1 MIDRFKITERTK
13 GAERAKIAK
22 EKEHPRYKRVR
33 AEIEGVLSWADH
45 DKFMNRLYLWVSKT
59 YGGVDK
65 CGNLKAFLY
74 FQDLNQVQWLHLVS
88 KKDGLSRLEKF
99 INTFQTQI
107 PEGQKRLA
115 SDDEVTLLRME
126 NEADGYS
133 RARQAAVRMHDP
145 HYLTGKTWV
154 ESEDVPC

>member
-22 EKEHPRYKRVR
+22 EKSHPRYKRVR
-33 AEIEGVLSWADH
+33 AEIEVLVWEDY

-65 CGNLKAFLY
+65 CGNLKEFLY
-74 FQDLNQVQWLHLVS
+74 FQELTQAQWLRLVS
-88 KKDGLSRLEKF
+88 KKDGLSRLENF
-99 INTFQTQI
+99 INIFQAQI
-107 PEGQKRLA
+107 PKGQKRLA

-133 RARQAAVRMHDP
+133 LARQAAVRMYDP
-145 HYLTGKTWV
+145 RYLTGKTLV

>member
-1 MIDRFKITERTK
+1 MITRFKITERTT

-22 EKEHPRYKRVR
+22 EKSHPRYKRVR
-33 AEIEGVLSWADH
+33 AEIEVLSWEDR
-45 DKFMNRLYLWVSKT
+45 DKFMNRLYLWASKT

-65 CGNLKAFLY
+65 YGNIKAFLY
-74 FQDLNQVQWLHLVS
+74 FQDLTQAQWLRLVS

-145 HYLTGKTWV
+145 RYLTGKTWV